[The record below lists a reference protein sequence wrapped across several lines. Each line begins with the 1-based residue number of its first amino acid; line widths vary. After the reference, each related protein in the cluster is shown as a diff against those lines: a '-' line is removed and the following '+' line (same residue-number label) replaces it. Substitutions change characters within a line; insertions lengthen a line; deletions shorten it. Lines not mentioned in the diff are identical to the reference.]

1 MKLRLILFTII
12 LSCTVLWGQGLTT
25 SGKKIVDENGDEVIL
40 KGMGLGGWMLME
52 GYMMQSSD
60 VADTQHEF
68 RERLIELFGETKT
81 DEFFQAWLDNHV
93 TKADIDSLATWGY
106 NSVRLPMHY
115 NLFTLPIEDEP
126 VQGENTWL
134 TKGFEM
140 VDELLD
146 WCEANQMY
154 LILDL
159 HAAPGG
165 QGANA
170 AISDYDPDKPSLWES
185 DENKSKTVALWQK
198 LAERYVDEPWMGGYD
213 LINEVNWNL
222 PGGTALRELY
232 ENITTAIRTVDQNHI
247 IFIEG
252 NWFANDF
259 TGLTPPWD
267 DNMVYSFHKYWSYN
281 DPGSIQWV
289 LDIREQ
295 HNVPLWMGES
305 GENSNV
311 WFTDAVSLFEQNGI
325 GWSWWPMKRIE
336 TIVGP
341 YGIEFTDG
349 YRNILEYW
357 RGNVE
362 KPSEEVAYAAMMDLA
377 NKTNSQNCTF
387 QKDVYDAKIR
397 QPHTD
402 ETIPY
407 TQHQIP
413 GIIHMSDYDLGKN
426 NFAYY
431 DVDTAN
437 YQLNT
442 NSFQAWNSGWVY
454 RNDGVDI
461 ESNTDTMNSNGFH
474 VGFINKGEWMNYTVN
489 VTESGI
495 YSMDVRVASN
505 DSGGQYHF
513 DLNNEAIT
521 DIQTISAT
529 GGWTNFITQQIT
541 DVILEAGTHTL
552 TFRADSATSYN
563 MSSVVF
569 TKTGEI
575 DSASFSV
582 LNAGTGATN
591 NEIEVVLNQSVNGTT
606 LTGSE
611 ADFTLLVNGEVKTI
625 SEVQLQANA
634 ERKLTLNFDTDLIH
648 SDVVQ
653 LSYNG
658 TGIQTN
664 AGKSLSTFTELP
676 VNNTIPQI
684 FEIPGKIE
692 AENYFETFGIQTET
706 TTDEGGGLNLSYTS
720 TDDYADYRI
729 NVTRDLE
736 YDIRLR
742 VAAESRAG
750 RVTFYEVADSGD
762 ETALTTI
769 DFPVTGGWQ
778 IWEDTLGKIPLTQG
792 LQTLR
797 MKVVTGDFNL
807 NWIQIE
813 LPDTDQDG
821 IIDELDDCPNS
832 PEGTIIDEN
841 GCAIPTIGINNF
853 TIRVESETCRA
864 NDNGGIFVT
873 AATTDDYTA
882 SLTGNGTV
890 SKEFTNTTDFT
901 GLPAGSYTLCFTLTN
916 YPQLQQCFTVAVEQP
931 MDLAVS
937 STIDTNEQTITLDL
951 NGASRYFI
959 ELNEKTYVTEESS
972 ITLPLGKDINSLTV
986 KTDEECQGIHKET
999 MAFNKEPLVH
1009 PNPLTGD
1016 YIYITIGDTER
1027 NPIEMVLY
1035 DLSGNIIHQEVR
1047 KGSSQ
1052 IDIKSLPKGLYILKL
1067 IKDNKTYNYKLIK

>member
-1 MKLRLILFTII
+1 MKLKLILLTII
-12 LSCTVLWGQGLTT
+12 LYSGVLWGQGLRTE
-25 SGKKIVDENGDEVIL
+25 GKNIVDENGNEVIL

-68 RERLIELFGETKT
+68 RERLVALFGESKT

-115 NLFTLPIEDEP
+115 NLFTPPIEDEP
-126 VQGENTWL
+126 VAGENTWL

-140 VDELLD
+140 VDDLLD
-146 WCEANQMY
+146 WCEENEMY

-185 DENKSKTVALWQK
+185 DENKNKTVALWQK
-198 LAERYVDEPWMGGYD
+198 LAERYADEPWMGGYD

-222 PGGTALRELY
+222 PGGTDLRNLY
-232 ENITTAIRTVDQNHI
+232 EDITAAIRTVDQDHI

-281 DPGSIQWV
+281 DTGSIQWV
-289 LDIREQ
+289 LDMREE

-311 WFTDAVSLFEQNGI
+311 WFTEAITLFEENNI

-362 KPSEEVAYAAMMDLA
+362 KPSEEDAFATMMELA
-377 NKTNSQNCTF
+377 NKTNSLNCTF

-402 ETIPY
+402 ATIPY
-407 TQHQIP
+407 TNHQIP
-413 GIIHMSDYDLGKN
+413 GVIHMSDYDLGKN

-442 NSFQAWNSGWVY
+442 NSFQAWNSGWTY

-461 ESNTDTMNSNGFH
+461 ESNTDSMNSNGFH

-489 VTESGI
+489 IAESGI

-505 DSGGQYHF
+505 DDGGQYHF
-513 DLNNEAIT
+513 DLNNEAVT

-529 GGWTNFITQQIT
+529 GGWTDFVTQQIT
-541 DVILEAGTHTL
+541 GVILEAGTHTL
-552 TFRADSATSYN
+552 TFRSDSAASYN
-563 MSSVVF
+563 MSSIVF
-569 TKTGEI
+569 TKTGNLDAAEF
-575 DSASFSV
+575 AV
-582 LNAGTGATN
+582 LDAMTGATN
-591 NEIEVVLNQSVNGTT
+591 NEIEVILNQSIDAQSVA
-606 LTGSE
+606 GSE
-611 ADFTLLVNGEVKTI
+611 NDFTLSVNGETKAI
-625 SEVQLQANA
+625 SSVQLADGAQ
-634 ERKLTLNFDTDLIH
+634 RKLNITFDTELLY
-648 SDVVQ
+648 SDVIQ
-653 LSYNG
+653 LSYSG
-658 TGIQTN
+658 TGITTT
-664 AGKSLSTFTELP
+664 AGKSLSQFTALG
-676 VNNTIPQI
+676 VTNKIPQI
-684 FEIPGKIE
+684 FEIPGQIE
-692 AENYFETFGIQTET
+692 AESYFETFGIQTET
-706 TTDEGGGLNLSYTS
+706 TTDVGGGLNLSYTS
-720 TDDYADYRI
+720 TDDYADYMI
-729 NVTRDLE
+729 NVSRDLE

-750 RVTFYEVADSGD
+750 RVTFYDVAESGV
-762 ETALTTI
+762 ETALVTM

-778 IWEDTLGKIPLTQG
+778 IWEDTLSKITLTEG
-792 LQTLR
+792 LHTLR

-807 NWIQIE
+807 NWIRIE

-821 IIDELDDCPNS
+821 LIDELDACPNS
-832 PEGTIIDEN
+832 PAGVIIDET
-841 GCAIPTIGINNF
+841 GCTAPTIAINNF

-873 AATTDDYTA
+873 SATAADYTVTI
-882 SLTGNGTV
+882 SGNGTE
-890 SKEFTNTTDFT
+890 SKEFTTTTDFSN
-901 GLPAGSYTLCFTLTN
+901 LQAGSYTLCFKLTA
-916 YPQLQQCFTVAVEQP
+916 YPQQEQCFTVQVEEP
-931 MDLAVS
+931 MDLAVN
-937 STIDTNEQTITLDL
+937 STIDTDSQSITLDL
-951 NGASRYFI
+951 QGASRYFI
-959 ELNEKTYVTEESS
+959 ELNEKTYVTSQSS
-972 ITLPLGKDINSLTV
+972 ITLPLGKDKNTLKVS
-986 KTDEECQGIHKET
+986 TDSECQGIFKET

-1009 PNPLTGD
+1009 PNPITGD
-1016 YIYITIGDTER
+1016 YLYVTIGDTER
-1027 NPIEMVLY
+1027 GTIGIALY
-1035 DLSGNIIHQEVR
+1035 DLSGNLIHSEAR
-1047 KGSSQ
+1047 KGSAQ
-1052 IDIKSLPKGLYILKL
+1052 IDMKALPKGLYILKL
-1067 IKDNKTYNYKLIK
+1067 TKDNKIYNYKLIK

>member
-1 MKLRLILFTII
+1 MKLKLLLTLLLFSGI
-12 LSCTVLWGQGLTT
+12 LWGQGLRTE
-25 SGKKIVDENGDEVIL
+25 GKNIVDENGNEVIL

-93 TKADIDSLATWGY
+93 TKADIDSLAIWGY

-115 NLFTLPIEDEP
+115 NLFTLPIEDEAVP
-126 VQGENTWL
+126 GENTWL

-140 VDELLD
+140 VDDLLD
-146 WCEANQMY
+146 WCEENEMY

-185 DENKSKTVALWQK
+185 DDNKSKTVALWKK
-198 LAERYVDEPWMGGYD
+198 LAERYADEPWMGGYD

-222 PGGTALRELY
+222 PGGTDLRALY
-232 ENITTAIRTVDQNHI
+232 EDITAAIRTVDQDHI

-252 NWFANDF
+252 NWFANDY

-267 DNMVYSFHKYWSYN
+267 DNMAYSFHKYWSYN
-281 DPGSIQWV
+281 DTGSIQWV
-289 LDIREQ
+289 LDLREQ

-311 WFTDAVSLFEQNGI
+311 WFTDAIKLFEDNNI

-341 YGIEFTDG
+341 YGIEFTEG

-362 KPSEEVAYAAMMDLA
+362 KPSEEDAFTVMMDLA

-397 QPHTD
+397 QTQTD

-407 TQHQIP
+407 TDHQIP

-442 NSFQAWNSGWVY
+442 GSFQAWNSGWTY

-461 ESNTDTMNSNGFH
+461 ESNTDTMNSNGYH

-489 VTESGI
+489 ITESGI
-495 YSMDVRVASN
+495 YSMDIRVASN
-505 DSGGQYHF
+505 DDGGQYHF

-521 DIQTISAT
+521 DVQTISAT
-529 GGWTNFITQQIT
+529 GGWTNFVNQQIT
-541 DVILEAGTHTL
+541 GVILEAGTHTL
-552 TFRADSATSYN
+552 TFRSDSATSYN
-563 MSSVVF
+563 MSSIVF
-569 TKTGEI
+569 AKTGEL
-575 DSASFSV
+575 DAAEFTVLDAS
-582 LNAGTGATN
+582 TGSSGYD
-591 NEIEVVLNQSVNGTT
+591 IEMILNQSINSSTV
-606 LTGSE
+606 TGSE
-611 ADFTLLVNGEVKTI
+611 GDFSLLINGEAEAI
-625 SEVQLQANA
+625 SNIQLAENA
-634 ERKLTLNFDTDLIH
+634 QRKLSLTIDRELLFG
-648 SDVVQ
+648 DVIT

-658 TGIQTN
+658 TGITTT
-664 AGKSLSTFTELP
+664 AGKTLSPFTELG
-676 VNNTIPQI
+676 VTNKIPQI
-684 FEIPGKIE
+684 FEVPGKIE
-692 AENYFETFGIQTET
+692 AESYFETFGIQTEA
-706 TTDEGGGLNLSYTS
+706 TTDTGGGLNLSYTS
-720 TDDYADYRI
+720 TNDYADYMI
-729 NVTRDLE
+729 NVSRDLE

-742 VAAESRAG
+742 VAAESNAG
-750 RVTFYEVADSGD
+750 RVTFFDVSETGT
-762 ETALTTI
+762 ETALVTM

-778 IWEDTLGKIPLTQG
+778 IWEDTLGKIALTQG
-792 LQTLR
+792 LHTLR
-797 MKVVTGDFNL
+797 MKVVSGDFNL

-821 IIDELDDCPNS
+821 IIDELDSCPNS
-832 PEGTIIDEN
+832 PAGTVIDEF
-841 GCAIPTIGINNF
+841 GCAVPTIPINNF
-853 TIRVESETCRA
+853 TIRMESETCRG
-864 NDNGGIFVT
+864 NNNGGIYVT
-873 AATTDDYTA
+873 TSNVSDYTA
-882 SLTGNGTV
+882 TLSGNGTEI
-890 SKEFTNTTDFT
+890 KQFTSTTDFT
-901 GLPAGSYTLCFTLTN
+901 GLQAGTYSLCFKLTA
-916 YPQLQQCFTVAVEQP
+916 YPQFDQCFTVQVDQP
-931 MDLAVS
+931 EDLAVS
-937 STIDTNEQTITLDL
+937 STIDTNNQTITLNL
-951 NGASRYFI
+951 EGAARYYI
-959 ELNEKTYVTEESS
+959 ELNEKTYVTSDNR
-972 ITLPLGKDINSLTV
+972 IRLPLGKDSNTLKVS
-986 KTDEECQGIHKET
+986 TDEECQGIYKET
-999 MAFNKEPLVH
+999 MAFTKEPLVH
-1009 PNPLTGD
+1009 PNPIVGD
-1016 YIYITIGDTER
+1016 YVYISIGDTER
-1027 NPIEMVLY
+1027 DPIEINLY
-1035 DLSGNIIHQEVR
+1035 DLSGNLIHSEIR
-1047 KGSSQ
+1047 KGSAQ
-1052 IDIKSLPKGLYILKL
+1052 IDVKSLPKGLYILKL
-1067 IKDNKTYNYKLIK
+1067 VKNNKIYNYKLIK